1 MKLARPPARRPGEVS
16 ATPTPARPARR
27 VTLTRTLAG
36 VGIAVAGLAVAFV
49 AIALLSGFFTSRDNP
64 GFAGADTGPGIAFR
78 DLGHAHLQPGQP
90 HPPYNSNPPTSGAHV
105 PELVT
110 ANNSQLNSD
119 QLLEA
124 LEVGDVVIEYGT
136 PAPPPGLEQ
145 LARQVAPPFNP
156 ALVAT
161 GDELILARRPGTNG
175 LIGVAWAHLIR
186 SASAD
191 DPMLKAFASYWIG
204 RGAPGR

>member
-1 MKLARPPARRPGEVS
+1 
-16 ATPTPARPARR
+16 
-27 VTLTRTLAG
+27 VTLTRALEVA
-36 VGIAVAGLAVAFV
+36 GIAIAGLAVAIG
-49 AIALLSGFFTSRDNP
+49 AIAVLSGFFTSRDNP
-64 GFAGADTGPGIAFR
+64 GFAGADTGPGIALR

-90 HPPYNSNPPTSGAHV
+90 HPPYDSNPPTSGPHV

-110 ANNSQLNSD
+110 ANNSELNPD

-124 LEVGDVVIEYGT
+124 LEVGDVVIAYGT
-136 PAPPPGLEQ
+136 PSPPPGLEQ

-175 LIGVAWAHLIR
+175 LIGLAWAHMIR
-186 SASAD
+186 SASAT
-191 DPMLKAFASYWIG
+191 DPMLKVFASYWIG

>member
-1 MKLARPPARRPGEVS
+1 VKLARPPARRSAEVS
-16 ATPTPARPARR
+16 ATPEPVAPRR
-27 VTLTRTLAG
+27 RLTLTRALEG
-36 VGIAVAGLAVAFV
+36 VGIAVAGLAVAIG

-64 GFAGADTGPGIAFR
+64 GFAGADTGPGIALK
-78 DLGHAHLQPGQP
+78 DQGHAHLQPGQP
-90 HPPYNSNPPTSGAHV
+90 HPAYDSNPPTSGAHV

-110 ANNSQLNSD
+110 ANNSELTSD

-124 LEVGDVVIEYGT
+124 LELGDVVIEYGSQT
-136 PAPPPGLEQ
+136 PPPGLEQ

-161 GDELILARRPGTNG
+161 GDQLILARRPGTNG
-175 LIGVAWAHLIR
+175 LIGLSWAHLIR
-186 SASAD
+186 SASAG
-191 DPMLKAFASYWIG
+191 DPTLKVFASYWIG